1 MFDQLLFPTDGSDG
15 ASAAFE
21 HVLDVAAA
29 HDATVHVLNV
39 VDTAGDALRRI
50 DAGVVD
56 DLERQGEQLVSETA
70 AAAETRDLDTE
81 TVVVRGTPYERIVDY
96 ANAEGIDLIAMAT
109 HGLRGLERFLLGSTT
124 ERVVRRA
131 DVPVLTIRPDEDAR
145 IAHPYRNV
153 LLPTDGSDCSAE
165 AVRTGIGVVTGDD
178 AAFHL
183 LSVIDTMALG
193 ADVRTEMQM
202 ESLEESANQILE
214 DSTAVAADSG
224 VDSPTTAVEYGSSIP
239 NTILTGGSIV
249 RPYGRGDLRIV
260 QTLGVDYGAD
270 LETAMDRIEAA
281 AVRVESVRT
290 DPAPEV
296 FVDDFGDTA
305 AAIRVQYW
313 IADPDR
319 RDAVAVRS
327 RVALAIKRSLDAAGI
342 EFSPPSEHELEGN
355 LTVDRRS
362 DSAG

>member
-1 MFDQLLFPTDGSDG
+1 MIPSSVPRFFASVAPLQATPTTTPTPELGPEG
-15 ASAAFE
+15 LVTFWPAL
-21 HVLDVAAA
+21 VR
-29 HDATVHVLNV
+29 
-39 VDTAGDALRRI
+39 AGWFL
-50 DAGVVD
+50 AGF
-56 DLERQGEQLVSETA
+56 LA
-70 AAAETRDLDTE
+70 
-81 TVVVRGTPYERIVDY
+81 VVVVGRLALQP
-96 ANAEGIDLIAMAT
+96 AFA
-109 HGLRGLERFLLGSTT
+109 
-124 ERVVRRA
+124 RVVRRRNRNNPTLRSA
-131 DVPVLTIRPDEDAR
+131 LVL
-145 IAHPYRNV
+145 YFQ
-153 LLPTDGSDCSAE
+153 L
-165 AVRTGIGVVTGDD
+165 GVVALGILVGAGVAGYAGFLSDSALVISALALAVGV
-178 AAFHL
+178 AAQE
-183 LSVIDTMALG
+183 VIGSLVSGMAL
-193 ADVRTEMQM
+193 VF
-202 ESLEESANQILE
+202 
-214 DSTAVAADSG
+214 DSEFNVGDYIEWEGGSG
-224 VDSPTTAVEYGSSIP
+224 VVQSIALRVTRVETPAGELVTIP